1 MSLCADKLGITLDHV
16 GDLPDV
22 REISNHLLNV
32 TRFFDLPEGAPYY
45 AAAQGIVDRIT
56 GNAGRQG
63 TQQAGA
69 FDFTDDERDEI
80 LRFIDTLDERVFSRT
95 KKNAWKLRMFFK
107 PSEVVSYLV
116 SRGVTHTLFYKS
128 A

>member
-32 TRFFDLPEGAPYY
+32 TRFFDLPAGAPYY
-45 AAAQGIVDRIT
+45 AATQGIVDRIDGDSGPRRMQQT
-56 GNAGRQG
+56 G
-63 TQQAGA
+63 T
-69 FDFTDDERDEI
+69 FDFTDEEREEI
-80 LRFIDTLDERVFSRT
+80 IRFIDTLDERVFSQTR
-95 KKNAWKLRMFFK
+95 KNAWKLRMFFK
-107 PSEVVSYLV
+107 PAEVVSYLV
-116 SRGVTHTLFYKS
+116 SRGVTHALFYKS